1 MRAELC
7 CDALT
12 MALGRRGPVPGL
24 IHHSDRGQPVRRWR
38 VSQADQKGEAY
49 PIYEPQGPVPG
60 QRTNGKLL
68 CFTEKGTGSPATVQN
83 TGRSQGRNLPVH
95 RGFLQSP
102 EASLRDRIS
111 NAATRVQQYDLENGR
126 IGSMVK
132 LSGNRDE
139 LRISTC
145 VFHIH
150 TELPNIIFVSQYD
163 CFASKYWYL
172 FCLYHCYEV

>member
-24 IHHSDRGQPVRRWR
+24 IHHSDGGQPVRRWR

-83 TGRSQGRNLPVH
+83 TGRM
-95 RGFLQSP
+95 
-102 EASLRDRIS
+102 
-111 NAATRVQQYDLENGR
+111 AAIFRYIEVFYNRQRRHSAIGYQTPQQAFNN
-126 IGSMVK
+126 MTWK
-132 LSGNRDE
+132 M
-139 LRISTC
+139 
-145 VFHIH
+145 
-150 TELPNIIFVSQYD
+150 
-163 CFASKYWYL
+163 AA
-172 FCLYHCYEV
+172 